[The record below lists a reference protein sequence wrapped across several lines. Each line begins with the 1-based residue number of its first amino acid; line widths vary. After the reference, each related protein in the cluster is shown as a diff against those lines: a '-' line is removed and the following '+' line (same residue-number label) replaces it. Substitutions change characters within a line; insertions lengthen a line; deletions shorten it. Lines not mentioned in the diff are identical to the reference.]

1 MHPVL
6 FTIKGITVYSY
17 SFFISL
23 GLLFAFLLFLF
34 EVRRRGFDVGLGV
47 NLNFWALISA
57 LIGAKLLYLIE
68 NLGYLS
74 KNPND
79 IYILLKGGMATHGA
93 LLGALLAI
101 LIIFRKRKLNGFLW
115 ADMCAPSVALG
126 QAVGRVGC
134 LMAGCCYGLP
144 TSLPWGIVF
153 TKSHI
158 APIGIPLHP
167 TQIYQIILNL
177 LIFGFLFLRR
187 KKVSFNGEL
196 ILSYVFL
203 YTAARSVVGIFRAGV
218 PQEFFGLEISAT
230 QIINLVAVIIAAILY
245 YRIRGKRIDKNL

>member
-23 GLLFAFLLFLF
+23 GLLLAFLLFLI
-34 EVRRRGFDVGLGV
+34 EVNKRGFDVGMGV

-68 NLGYLS
+68 NLGFIFQ
-74 KNPND
+74 NPKV
-79 IYILLKGGMATHGA
+79 IIIFLKGGLSTTGA

-101 LIIFRKRKLNGFLW
+101 VIIFRKRKLDGFLW

-126 QAVGRVGC
+126 QAVGKVGC
-134 LMAGCCYGLP
+134 LMAGCCYGIP
-144 TSLPWGIVF
+144 TDLPWGIVF

-158 APIGIPLHP
+158 APSGIPLHP

-187 KKVSFNGEL
+187 KRVNFNGEL

-203 YTAARSVVGIFRAGV
+203 YTVSKSVVGLFRARV
-218 PQEFFGLEISAT
+218 PKEIFGFEMSIS
-230 QIINLVAVIIAAILY
+230 QIVNLTAVIAAAILY
-245 YRIRGKRIDKNL
+245 YRIRGKK

>member
-34 EVRRRGFDVGLGV
+34 EVKRRGFDVGLGV
-47 NLNFWALISA
+47 NLNFWALFSA
-57 LIGAKLLYLIE
+57 LVGAKLLFIIE
-68 NLGYLS
+68 NLRYIFQ
-74 KNPND
+74 NPKAVS
-79 IYILLKGGMATHGA
+79 IFLKGGLSTTGA

-101 LIIFRKRKLNGFLW
+101 LILFRKKKLDGFLW

-126 QAVGRVGC
+126 QAVGKVGC

-144 TSLPWGIVF
+144 TDLPWGIVF

-167 TQIYQIILNL
+167 TQIYQLILNL
-177 LIFGFLFLRR
+177 LIFIYLFLRR
-187 KKVSFNGEL
+187 KRTGFNGEL

-203 YTAARSVVGIFRAGV
+203 YTTAKSIVGLFRAGV
-218 PQEFFGLEISAT
+218 PGEFLGFGISIS
-230 QIINLVAVIIAAILY
+230 QIVNLTAVIIAAILY
-245 YRIRGKRIDKNL
+245 YRIRGKR